1 MDSSDDAFHTFL
13 GLDRVIYLA
22 VNGTIKLLQVWNDM
36 RVSELFILGWSNSL
50 TPYFHI
56 EAVAVA
62 IPSAGYIDTSVGG
75 NK

>member
-1 MDSSDDAFHTFL
+1 
-13 GLDRVIYLA
+13 
-22 VNGTIKLLQVWNDM
+22 M
-36 RVSELFILGWSNSL
+36 RVSELFILGWSDSL

-56 EAVAVA
+56 QAVAVG

>member
-1 MDSSDDAFHTFL
+1 
-13 GLDRVIYLA
+13 
-22 VNGTIKLLQVWNDM
+22 M

-56 EAVAVA
+56 QAVAVG